1 MAYSERTDRLSPSAT
16 LAVTEKIKSMIRS
29 GQKAISFG
37 AGEPDF
43 ITPEHIRE
51 AAIKALRDGHVGS
64 LPTAG
69 LPELKEAI
77 AEKFSE
83 KEGWEKIEPPQVLV
97 SNGSKQ
103 SIMNAL
109 LALVNK
115 DDEVLIPIPAWVS
128 FPEQAKLAD
137 GRPIY
142 VPTSEAN
149 GFKLKAEMIKP
160 YITKKTKVLI
170 LNNPNNPTG
179 SVMDRED
186 LLEIAELMTRNRIYV
201 ISDEI
206 YDHLIYDGKGH
217 VSIASLFP
225 EIRALTITTNGFSK
239 TYAMTGWRVGY
250 AIASKEIIRRMT
262 GIQSHYTS
270 GGNHVAQRAAL
281 AALRESQDCVEQM
294 REIYKERRDYL
305 FSRLEKL
312 LGFVCSKPEATFY
325 VYPNITELFGQV
337 SGRQINSSTDLSDLF
352 LEKIQVG
359 VVPGIA
365 FGTEGYVRISYACDM
380 KAIKEGMNRIE
391 TLLSEKKN

>member
-1 MAYSERTDRLSPSAT
+1 MVYSERTDRLSPSAT

-29 GQKAISFG
+29 GKKAISFG

-83 KEGWEKIEPPQVLV
+83 KEGWEKIEPSQVLV

-128 FPEQAKLAD
+128 FPEQVKLAD
-137 GRPIY
+137 GKPVY
-142 VPTSEAN
+142 VPTSEVV

-179 SVMDRED
+179 SVMERED
-186 LLEIAELMTRNRIYV
+186 LLEIAELMVRNRIYV

-206 YDHLIYDGKGH
+206 YDHLIYDGQSH

-225 EIRALTITTNGFSK
+225 EIRELTVTTNGFSK

-250 AIASKEIIRRMT
+250 AIASEEIIKRMA

-270 GGNHVAQRAAL
+270 GGNHVAQRAAF
-281 AALRESQDCVEQM
+281 AALRESQDCVERMKQ
-294 REIYKERRDYL
+294 IYKERRNYL
-305 FSRLEKL
+305 FSRLGKMS
-312 LGFVCSKPEATFY
+312 GFGCSKPEATFY
-325 VYPNITELFGQV
+325 VYPNVTELFGQV
-337 SGRQINSSTDLSDLF
+337 SGHPINSSTDLSNLF

-359 VVPGIA
+359 IIPGIA
-365 FGTEGYVRISYACDM
+365 FGTEGYVRISYACD
-380 KAIKEGMNRIE
+380 IKTIEEGMNRIE
-391 TLLSEKKN
+391 TLLSEEKN